1 MRKFTPLCVAI
12 LFSIIAT
19 VGNAQT
25 LKFGHIDLQAL
36 IQVMPERETV
46 ETEFTKFQTDMEDI
60 LGEMQTDYQTKLGE
74 LEQMDENVSELKRD
88 SKISELQNLSER
100 IQGFQQNAQQ
110 QIQRK
115 YQELLNPLYEKAQ
128 GAINE
133 VAREQELMYVF
144 ETGSNVVL
152 YKSNQSIDLFPLVK
166 QKLGIE

>member
-1 MRKFTPLCVAI
+1 MRKITPLCVAI

-46 ETEFTKFQTDMEDI
+46 ETEFNGFQKDLEDI
-60 LGEMQTDYQTKLGE
+60 LGEMQKNYQTKLQE
-74 LEQMDENVSELKRD
+74 LEQMGQEVSELKRNA
-88 SKISELQNLSER
+88 KISELQNLNER
-100 IQGFQQNAQQ
+100 IQAYHANAQQ
-110 QIQRK
+110 QIQQK
-115 YQELLNPLYEKAQ
+115 YQELLNPLYEKALE
-128 GAINE
+128 AINE
-133 VAREQELMYVF
+133 IAREQELMYVF
-144 ETGSNVVL
+144 ETGANVVL